1 MSAVQFCPW
10 APYKINRSQY
20 EVGFFLFLD
29 GVCNGDNCLA
39 ATGQGTEYAES
50 DMVSG
55 NTYYIVIDGYGGATK
70 PYDINVQ
77 CNCD

>member
-1 MSAVQFCPW
+1 
-10 APYKINRSQY
+10 
-20 EVGFFLFLD
+20 
-29 GVCNGDNCLA
+29 
-39 ATGQGTEYAES
+39 
-50 DMVSG
+50 MVSG